1 MNVGA
6 VEDIIRIEELVKLY
20 PVMRRGILR
29 SKQVGVIRAVDNIT
43 FSIRRGETL
52 GLVGESGCGK
62 STTARTM
69 LYLTDPTSGSA
80 IFDGTDI
87 LQTFKQGNKEE
98 VLKIRRRLQYVF
110 QDPYLSLNPRWSI
123 AETIFEPFRVH
134 RHLPENQW
142 EDRMLELLE
151 LVGLEAYHAW
161 RYPHEFSGGQRQR
174 VGIARALAGEPQFL
188 ILDEPVSS
196 LDVSVRAQI
205 LNLLIDLQDE
215 LELTFL
221 YISHDLS
228 SVRFISDRVAV
239 MYLGKIVEISDVDEL
254 YSRPLHHYTNA
265 LLAAIPVPNP
275 DVDTGHSLLKGEVP
289 SAMNPPPGC
298 RFHPRCDAALAV
310 CKEEL
315 PTLKSMGTDHM
326 VACHNPR

>member
-1 MNVGA
+1 M
-6 VEDIIRIEELVKLY
+6 EDIIRIEELVKLY
-20 PVMRRGILR
+20 PVIRRGIFR

-142 EDRMLELLE
+142 EDRMMELL
-151 LVGLEAYHAW
+151 GM
-161 RYPHEFSGGQRQR
+161 RS
-174 VGIARALAGEPQFL
+174 
-188 ILDEPVSS
+188 
-196 LDVSVRAQI
+196 
-205 LNLLIDLQDE
+205 
-215 LELTFL
+215 
-221 YISHDLS
+221 
-228 SVRFISDRVAV
+228 
-239 MYLGKIVEISDVDEL
+239 
-254 YSRPLHHYTNA
+254 
-265 LLAAIPVPNP
+265 
-275 DVDTGHSLLKGEVP
+275 
-289 SAMNPPPGC
+289 
-298 RFHPRCDAALAV
+298 
-310 CKEEL
+310 
-315 PTLKSMGTDHM
+315 
-326 VACHNPR
+326 

>member
-1 MNVGA
+1 M
-6 VEDIIRIEELVKLY
+6 EDIIRIQELVKLY
-20 PVMRRGILR
+20 PVTRRGIFR
-29 SKQVGVIRAVDNIT
+29 SKQVGVIRAVDNIS
-43 FSIRRGETL
+43 FSVSRGETL

-69 LYLTDPTSGSA
+69 LYLTNPTSGSA
-80 IFDGTDI
+80 YFNGTDI
-87 LQTFKQGNKEE
+87 LKIFKTGDKNE
-98 VLKIRRRLQYVF
+98 VLKIRRQLQYVF

-123 AETIFEPFRVH
+123 ADTILEPFRVH

-142 EDRMLELLE
+142 EDRMQELLE

-174 VGIARALAGEPQFL
+174 VGIARALAGEPKFL

-205 LNLLIDLQDE
+205 LNLLIDLQE
-215 LELTFL
+215 KLGLTYL

-228 SVRFISDRVAV
+228 SVRFISSRVAV

-254 YSRPLHHYTNA
+254 YARPVHHYTYA
-265 LLAAIPVPNP
+265 LLNAIPVPDP
-275 DVDTGHSLLKGEVP
+275 DADRGHSVLKGEVP

-298 RFHPRCDAALAV
+298 RFHPRCDAALGK
-310 CKEEL
+310 CQKEVPEL
-315 PTLKSMGTDHM
+315 LPMGENHL
-326 VACHNPR
+326 VACHNPRRFDE